1 MTQRLYRSSRNKVIG
16 GVCGGMGDYF
26 DIDATLIR
34 LIAVV
39 GALASFGAAVIA
51 YLLIW
56 IIVPQD
62 FDARESGASLSEQYS
77 PGATEP
83 RRSSTWRVYLP
94 GLILIGIGGLLL
106 MRHYVF
112 WFSFGDLWPVLLV
125 LVGVMLITRNGRK
138 RSAENFPPDGGAPP
152 QPPERHEPPQGG
164 SL

>member
-39 GALASFGAAVIA
+39 GALASFGGAVFA
-51 YLLIW
+51 YILIW

-62 FDARESGASLSEQYS
+62 FAVRGSEEFS
-77 PGATEP
+77 SEPFADTP
-83 RRSSTWRVYLP
+83 RRKSSTWRVYLP
-94 GLILIGIGGLLL
+94 GIILIGIGALLL
-106 MRHYVF
+106 MREYVF

-125 LVGVMLITRNGRK
+125 LVGLVLIMRNGRN
-138 RSAENFPPDGGAPP
+138 RSSDRFPPDGAAPP
-152 QPPERHEPPQGG
+152 KPPEPHDPPYGG
-164 SL
+164 RSE